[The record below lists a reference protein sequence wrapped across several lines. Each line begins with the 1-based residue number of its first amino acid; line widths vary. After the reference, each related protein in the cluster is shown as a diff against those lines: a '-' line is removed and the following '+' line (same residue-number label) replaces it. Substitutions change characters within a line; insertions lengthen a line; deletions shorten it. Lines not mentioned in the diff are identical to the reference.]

1 MLIWLFAN
9 WEMIA
14 GALTAVAAVANN
26 IKDRGTMKQMSEMFV
41 EQEQPN
47 SAILKY
53 ARDTAKD
60 AAYKYLAGKFLN
72 WK

>member
-9 WEMIA
+9 WEIIA

-26 IKDRGTMKQMSEMFV
+26 IKDRGTMKQMSDMFS

-47 SAILKY
+47 AAILTY
-53 ARDTAKD
+53 ARNSAKD
-60 AAYKYLAGKFLN
+60 AAYKYLAGKFM
-72 WK
+72 KG